1 MFCDNSKDIIQQ
13 ERWIYESNT
22 PYPKYAEWFHLFVG
36 MMPALVLS
44 VILGPHKAL
53 GAGIAPIDFAAK

>member
-1 MFCDNSKDIIQQ
+1 
-13 ERWIYESNT
+13 
-22 PYPKYAEWFHLFVG
+22 